1 MPAGRIDGVQPARGD
16 VFRELP
22 EAEDDGLFWS
32 LGPETNRQF
41 PKRHAIMLVT
51 VIVPSKKEAE
61 MPYFVNPSVTNQ
73 RVVLERGKVVL
84 IADTTVELDCCN
96 PRFSRWARDVVE
108 REQDF
113 IARRYG
119 YDEVRLVQV

>member
-1 MPAGRIDGVQPARGD
+1 
-16 VFRELP
+16 
-22 EAEDDGLFWS
+22 
-32 LGPETNRQF
+32 
-41 PKRHAIMLVT
+41 MLMT
-51 VIVPSKKEAE
+51 VIVPSNKEAE

-84 IADTTVELDCCN
+84 IGDTTVELDCCH

-108 REQDF
+108 REQNF